1 MSSSGSRACLR
12 QHRLREHFSMTTA
25 PGIPHGSD
33 KPRGIHH
40 DLEERQKILQ
50 AEDYTVEMDDD
61 GNLKSGPKA

>member
-1 MSSSGSRACLR
+1 
-12 QHRLREHFSMTTA
+12 MTTA